1 MLALSTSWLESFD
14 IRQIKPYYPLN
25 PPQRARH
32 NPHQLYQP
40 LKLRNR
46 IKFMR
51 SKREAGKANG
61 GDSPDK
67 NILGFDIEE
76 WIISRLG
83 WENQLEFSNGVH

>member
-61 GDSPDK
+61 GASPDK

-76 WIISRLG
+76 WINSRLG
-83 WENQLEFSNGVH
+83 WES